1 MRLETGLCQPDNL
14 ENTDQ
19 CIPRGQKGMGGLEM
33 GNGLEFDWNVYLY
46 CQERGDKLEITEPA
60 IR

>member
-1 MRLETGLCQPDNL
+1 MMWGWVSVRKSLRLT
-14 ENTDQ
+14 
-19 CIPRGQKGMGGLEM
+19 RGQKGMGGLEM